1 MARSSWNC
9 PPIWAPASTPCN
21 PTAAFGQ
28 GPSGSLKTLTRT
40 WRPAQALGA
49 RAAPYHGAPWGSL
62 GALQSTPGP
71 VEGGLLL
78 LIFFYSSA
86 SLCLPVSALCDRG
99 WWMSQPETRHLLP
112 SCSARAEGGEGRKRS
127 PAPCPGTTTERQSA
141 GEALLLPESPAS
153 WHQSEP
159 RRCSNISG
167 RDSNQYEM

>member
-1 MARSSWNC
+1 MGSPYLSCPLPPGLLPQLVLSQAPTQSSALGQGRRSAQLEKRLGLAPGIAPRTSTLTPPTPVTGWSPAMARSSWNC

-71 VEGGLLL
+71 VECGLLL
-78 LIFFYSSA
+78 LIFLYIK
-86 SLCLPVSALCDRG
+86 CVPLPPGFCPVRQRVVD
-99 WWMSQPETRHLLP
+99 E
-112 SCSARAEGGEGRKRS
+112 
-127 PAPCPGTTTERQSA
+127 PA
-141 GEALLLPESPAS
+141 
-153 WHQSEP
+153 
-159 RRCSNISG
+159 
-167 RDSNQYEM
+167 